1 MFLAYCD
8 ECEERFLLPAN
19 HVVGVHNLA
28 SGVIAVELTCYEGHR
43 LLVLIGND
51 IDIPGPATV

>member
-8 ECEERFLLPAN
+8 ECGERFLLPAN
-19 HVVGVHNLA
+19 HVAGVHNLA
-28 SGVIAVELTCYEGHR
+28 NGVIAVELTCYEGHR
-43 LLVLIGND
+43 ILVLSGND

>member
-8 ECEERFLLPAN
+8 ECEERFLLPVSHITA
-19 HVVGVHNLA
+19 VHNLA
-28 SGVIAVELTCYEGHR
+28 SGVIAIELTCYEGHK
-43 LLVLIGND
+43 LIVLSGND

>member
-19 HVVGVHNLA
+19 HVTAVHNLE
-28 SGVIAVELTCYEGHR
+28 SGVIAVELTCYEGHKII
-43 LLVLIGND
+43 VLSGND

>member
-8 ECEERFLLPAN
+8 DCGRRMLLPVS
-19 HVVGVHNLA
+19 HVRAVHNLA
-28 SGVIAVELTCYEGHR
+28 RGVIAVELTCYEGHV
-43 LLVLIGND
+43 LLMMSGSD

>member
-8 ECEERFLLPAN
+8 ECEERFLLPAS
-19 HVVGVHNLA
+19 HITAVHNLA
-28 SGVIAVELTCYEGHR
+28 SGVIAMEMTCYEGHR
-43 LLVLIGND
+43 IIVLTGND

>member
-8 ECEERFLLPAN
+8 ECGERFLLPAN
-19 HVVGVHNLA
+19 HVVAVHNLA
-28 SGVIAVELTCYEGHR
+28 NGVIAVELTCYEDHR
-43 LLVLIGND
+43 ILVLSGHD